1 MVTKRVPPLLIALLA
16 AVAAAV
22 LVIAIGTVLVD
33 DEPSTDVV
41 LDEPGEYQQPGIPT
55 NAPLEGSVF
64 EPTTILDLNG
74 NDVDVA
80 TLLDGRP
87 LVINF
92 WFANCQPCKR
102 EMPALQTAWA
112 AYGDRV
118 RFVGVNT
125 QDSESVTRSFA
136 EDVGVEYDLLRDPDG
151 RLVTANGVATF
162 PTTLFIAADGT
173 VTRQIAGEASASE
186 LNSALDELLGTP

>member
-136 EDVGVEYDLLRDPDG
+136 EDVGVEYDLLRDPDA